1 MHLRITIYT
10 YGRRSDAQVKHTLK
24 GDTLTVWL
32 EGELDHHT
40 AKDAKETLS
49 MLIASAK
56 VKRLILDLKTLS
68 FMDSSGI
75 GVVLGR
81 YKELVKR
88 GGSVA
93 VRHPCERI
101 DRIFGMSGLY
111 QIVEKL

>member
-1 MHLRITIYT
+1 M
-10 YGRRSDAQVKHTLK
+10 KHTLK

-40 AKDAKETLS
+40 ARQTKE
-49 MLIASAK
+49 MLTSLLEHGK
-56 VKRLILDLKTLS
+56 VKRLVLDMKQLS

-81 YKELVKR
+81 YKELAKR

-101 DRIFGMSGLY
+101 DRIFGMSGIY